1 MAVLA
6 NDHRQIAF
14 WLTIIFVILGA
25 ILLGVALF
33 DPTTTADRTA
43 MGSFGI
49 TFTALAILLVALM
62 TY

>member
-1 MAVLA
+1 MAALA
-6 NDHRQIAF
+6 DDHRRIAF
-14 WLTIIFVILGA
+14 WLTIIFAILGA
-25 ILLGVALF
+25 ILLGISLF